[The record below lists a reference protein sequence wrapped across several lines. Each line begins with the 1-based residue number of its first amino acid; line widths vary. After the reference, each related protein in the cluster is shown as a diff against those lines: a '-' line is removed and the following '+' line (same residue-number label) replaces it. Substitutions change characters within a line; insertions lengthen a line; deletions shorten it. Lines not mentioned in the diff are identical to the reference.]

1 MNSPKKWRT
10 KISWVLDEAKYLNFE
25 EVQKLRESCKKMR
38 DLVSYSD
45 GVVTVRD
52 WFMIELSLF
61 TGLRVEEMRNLK
73 CGDLLLEED
82 RSSII
87 VRKGKGNKKRVVQ
100 IGEEF
105 KNTCFTFLRWKRKV
119 GQDTDK
125 DSFLLVSKKGKLT
138 KRALQKAFKRC
149 TKRAGL
155 ATYYSIHC
163 LRHTYACF
171 LYKASKHNLKLVQR
185 QLGHSSIKTTEVYAN
200 LLDSDVKEAVENLY
214 KR

>member
-25 EVQKLRESCKKMR
+25 ELQKLRKSCKKVKA
-38 DLVSYSD
+38 LAPPHD
-45 GVVTVRD
+45 GVVVVRD

-155 ATYYSIHC
+155 ATYYSIHS